1 MTEPQPPATYAFGS
15 YVLDVGRRQ
24 LLENGRE
31 VHLSPKALLLL
42 QALLEVRPRAVSR
55 AEIHDRLW
63 PNTFVVDSN
72 VGAIVNELR
81 RAIGDSVQ
89 ASRFIRT
96 VHGYG
101 YAFHADEERGGEPA
115 PPPVL
120 VVARVLWGERES
132 PLVQGVNVIG
142 RDPQARVHVDD
153 RTVSRRHATI
163 TIDASG
169 ARLEDLD
176 SKNGTFLEG
185 QRLSQ
190 VVELRDDAAFE
201 VGSVRMIFRLTSDG
215 STHTLMID

>member
-1 MTEPQPPATYAFGS
+1 MTYAFGS
-15 YVLDVGRRQ
+15 FVLDVGRRQ

-42 QALLEVRPRAVSR
+42 LALLEVRPKAVSR

-63 PNTFVVDSN
+63 PSTFVVDSN
-72 VGAIVNELR
+72 VGAIVNEVR
-81 RAIGDSVQ
+81 RAISDSAQ

-101 YAFHADEERGGEPA
+101 YAFHAEQRDAAPEPM
-115 PPPVL
+115 PVL
-120 VVARVLWGERES
+120 VVARVLWGDRES

-185 QRLSQ
+185 RRISEP
-190 VVELRDDAAFE
+190 VELRDDAAFE
-201 VGSVRMIFRLTSDG
+201 VGSVRMIFRVTGDG
-215 STHTLMID
+215 STQTLMIH